1 MAKKKKDSKKNLAL
15 SEVKKNKDSKKN
27 LALSKARKTNKLPAV
42 WFDEVL
48 GPRSLPT
55 WFSGENALWTPAI
68 HVLEKDDKFV
78 VKFELPGVNEE
89 DLGISIIGGKL
100 IVQGEKRAESEVKK
114 KGYSYLETSYG
125 SFSRSIMIPS
135 IVDLEM
141 ISADFNK
148 GVLEINL
155 PKIVDIQPK
164 KINVTANKVQKVTGK
179 KTETV
184 SSAGKIN
191 SPKIAA
197 SQPKK
202 VNAPANKK
210 ATPIKMKP
218 ETVANANIK
227 TDKSEGSTTAQPPI
241 S

>member
-27 LALSKARKTNKLPAV
+27 LALSKARKTNKLPAM

-141 ISADFNK
+141 ISADFDK
-148 GVLEINL
+148 GVLEIDL
-155 PKIVDIQPK
+155 PKMADIQPK
-164 KINVTANKVQKVTGK
+164 KINVKANKEQKAVEK
-179 KTETV
+179 KTESV
-184 SSAGKIN
+184 PKAAKIN
-191 SPKIAA
+191 PPKIAA

-202 VNAPANKK
+202 VNVAASKK
-210 ATPIKMKP
+210 TSVIKKT
-218 ETVANANIK
+218 ESVANANIK
-227 TDKSEGSTTAQPPI
+227 TDKPEGPITA
-241 S
+241 

>member
-15 SEVKKNKDSKKN
+15 SQVKKKKDSKKN
-27 LALSKARKTNKLPAV
+27 LVSSKMRKTNKLPAM
-42 WFDEVL
+42 WFNDVL
-48 GPRSLPT
+48 VPQSLPT
-55 WFSGENALWTPAI
+55 WFSGENILWTPAI
-68 HVLEKDDKFV
+68 HVLEKEDKFV

-89 DLGISIIGGKL
+89 DLGISVIGGKL
-100 IVQGEKRAESEVKK
+100 IVQGEKKAESEVKK
-114 KGYSYLETSYG
+114 KGYSYVETSYG

-135 IVDLEM
+135 IVDLET

-155 PKIVDIQPK
+155 PKMADIQPK
-164 KINVTANKVQKVTGK
+164 KINVLAAKGQKVVGK
-179 KTETV
+179 KTD
-184 SSAGKIN
+184 AAKIN
-191 SPKIAA
+191 PPKLAA

-210 ATPIKMKP
+210 ASVIGKKT

-227 TDKSEGSTTAQPPI
+227 TDKSEVPAAAQHPI

>member
-1 MAKKKKDSKKNLAL
+1 MAKKKKDSKKNSALSQVKKKKDSKKNLAL
-15 SEVKKNKDSKKN
+15 SKV
-27 LALSKARKTNKLPAV
+27 RKTNKLPAM
-42 WFDEVL
+42 WFDDVL
-48 GPRSLPT
+48 GPKSLPT
-55 WFSGENALWTPAI
+55 WFSGENMLWTPAI
-68 HVLEKDDKFV
+68 HVLEKEDKFV

-100 IVQGEKRAESEVKK
+100 IVQGEKKAESEVKK
-114 KGYSYLETSYG
+114 KGYSYVETSYG

-155 PKIVDIQPK
+155 PKMADIQPK
-164 KINVTANKVQKVTGK
+164 KINVLANKEQKAVGK

-184 SSAGKIN
+184 SGAAKVK
-191 SPKIAA
+191 PKIAA

-202 VNAPANKK
+202 VNAAANKK
-210 ATPIKMKP
+210 ESVIGKKTEP
-218 ETVANANIK
+218 VANANIK
-227 TDKSEGSTTAQPPI
+227 TDKSEGPVTA
-241 S
+241 

>member
-15 SEVKKNKDSKKN
+15 SQVKKKKDSKKN
-27 LALSKARKTNKLPAV
+27 LALSKVRKTNKLPAM
-42 WFDEVL
+42 WFDDVL
-48 GPRSLPT
+48 GPKSLPT
-55 WFSGENALWTPAI
+55 WFSGENMLWTPAI
-68 HVLEKDDKFV
+68 HVLEKEDKFV

-100 IVQGEKRAESEVKK
+100 IVQGEKKAESEVKK
-114 KGYSYLETSYG
+114 KGYSYVETSYG

-155 PKIVDIQPK
+155 PKMADVQPK
-164 KINVTANKVQKVTGK
+164 KINVLANKEQKAVGK

-184 SSAGKIN
+184 SGAAKVK
-191 SPKIAA
+191 PKIAA

-202 VNAPANKK
+202 VNAAANKK
-210 ATPIKMKP
+210 ESVIGKKTEP
-218 ETVANANIK
+218 VANANIK
-227 TDKSEGSTTAQPPI
+227 TDKSEGPVTT
-241 S
+241 

>member
-1 MAKKKKDSKKNLAL
+1 MAKKKKDSKKNSALSQVKKKKDSKKNLAL
-15 SEVKKNKDSKKN
+15 SKV
-27 LALSKARKTNKLPAV
+27 RKTNKLSAM
-42 WFDEVL
+42 WFDDVL
-48 GPRSLPT
+48 GPKSLPT
-55 WFSGENALWTPAI
+55 WFSGENMLWTPAI
-68 HVLEKDDKFV
+68 HVLEKEDKFV

-100 IVQGEKRAESEVKK
+100 IVQGEKKAESEVKK

-155 PKIVDIQPK
+155 PKMADVQPK
-164 KINVTANKVQKVTGK
+164 KINVLANKEQKAVGK

-184 SSAGKIN
+184 SGAAKVK
-191 SPKIAA
+191 PKIAA

-202 VNAPANKK
+202 VNAAANKK
-210 ATPIKMKP
+210 ESVIGKKTEP
-218 ETVANANIK
+218 VANANIK
-227 TDKSEGSTTAQPPI
+227 TDKSEGPVTT
-241 S
+241 

>member
-1 MAKKKKDSKKNLAL
+1 MAKKKDSKKNSAL
-15 SEVKKNKDSKKN
+15 TQVKKNKDSKKN
-27 LALSKARKTNKLPAV
+27 LALSKVRKANKLPAV
-42 WFDEVL
+42 WFDDVL
-48 GPRSLPT
+48 GPKPLPT
-55 WFSGENALWTPAI
+55 WFSGENMLWTPAI
-68 HVLEKDDKFV
+68 HVLEKEDKFV

-100 IVQGEKRAESEVKK
+100 IVQGEKKAESEVKK
-114 KGYSYLETSYG
+114 KGYSYVETAYG

-155 PKIVDIQPK
+155 PKMADIQPK
-164 KINVTANKVQKVTGK
+164 KINVLANKEQKEVGK
-179 KTETV
+179 ETATV
-184 SSAGKIN
+184 SGAAKVS

-202 VNAPANKK
+202 VAAPAKKK
-210 ATPIKMKP
+210 ASVIGKKP
-218 ETVANANIK
+218 ETTANENINTVK
-227 TDKSEGSTTAQPPI
+227 PEAPATA
-241 S
+241 

>member
-1 MAKKKKDSKKNLAL
+1 MAKKKKDSKKNSALSQVKKKKDSKKNLAL
-15 SEVKKNKDSKKN
+15 SKV
-27 LALSKARKTNKLPAV
+27 RKTNKLPAM
-42 WFDEVL
+42 WFDDVL
-48 GPRSLPT
+48 GPKSLPT
-55 WFSGENALWTPAI
+55 WFSGENMLWTPAI
-68 HVLEKDDKFV
+68 HVLEKEDKFV

-100 IVQGEKRAESEVKK
+100 IVQGEKKAESEVKK
-114 KGYSYLETSYG
+114 KGYSYVETSYG

-155 PKIVDIQPK
+155 PKMADIQPK
-164 KINVTANKVQKVTGK
+164 KINVLANKEQKAVGK

-184 SSAGKIN
+184 SGAAKVK
-191 SPKIAA
+191 PKIAA

-202 VNAPANKK
+202 VNAAANKK
-210 ATPIKMKP
+210 ESVIGKKTEP
-218 ETVANANIK
+218 VANATIK
-227 TDKSEGSTTAQPPI
+227 TDKSEGPVTT
-241 S
+241 

>member
-1 MAKKKKDSKKNLAL
+1 MAKKKKDSKKNSALSQVKKKKDSKKNLAL
-15 SEVKKNKDSKKN
+15 SKV
-27 LALSKARKTNKLPAV
+27 RKTNKLPAM
-42 WFDEVL
+42 WFDDVL
-48 GPRSLPT
+48 GPKSLPT
-55 WFSGENALWTPAI
+55 WFSGENMLWTPAI
-68 HVLEKDDKFV
+68 HVLEKEDKFV

-100 IVQGEKRAESEVKK
+100 IVQGEKKAESEVKK
-114 KGYSYLETSYG
+114 KGYSYVETSYG

-155 PKIVDIQPK
+155 PKMADIQPK
-164 KINVTANKVQKVTGK
+164 KINVMANKEQKAVGK

-184 SSAGKIN
+184 SNAAKIN

-210 ATPIKMKP
+210 ASVIGKKP
-218 ETVANANIK
+218 ETVANANMK
-227 TDKSEGSTTAQPPI
+227 TDKSEGPTTA
-241 S
+241 

>member
-27 LALSKARKTNKLPAV
+27 LALSKARKTNKLPAM

-141 ISADFNK
+141 ISADFDK
-148 GVLEINL
+148 GVLEIDL
-155 PKIVDIQPK
+155 PKMADIQPK
-164 KINVTANKVQKVTGK
+164 KINVKANKEQKAVAK
-179 KTETV
+179 KTESV
-184 SSAGKIN
+184 PKPAKIN
-191 SPKIAA
+191 PPKIAA

-202 VNAPANKK
+202 VNAAASKK
-210 ATPIKMKP
+210 TSVIKKT
-218 ETVANANIK
+218 ESVANANIK
-227 TDKSEGSTTAQPPI
+227 TDKPEGPITA
-241 S
+241 

>member
-1 MAKKKKDSKKNLAL
+1 MAKKKKDSKKNSALSQVKKKKDSKKNLAL
-15 SEVKKNKDSKKN
+15 SKV
-27 LALSKARKTNKLPAV
+27 RKTNKLPAM
-42 WFDEVL
+42 WFDDVL
-48 GPRSLPT
+48 GPKSLPT
-55 WFSGENALWTPAI
+55 WFSGENMLWTPAI
-68 HVLEKDDKFV
+68 HVLEKEDKFV

-100 IVQGEKRAESEVKK
+100 IVQGEKKAESEVKK
-114 KGYSYLETSYG
+114 KGYSYVETSYG

-155 PKIVDIQPK
+155 PKMADVQPK
-164 KINVTANKVQKVTGK
+164 KINVLANKEQKAVGK

-184 SSAGKIN
+184 SGAAKVK
-191 SPKIAA
+191 PKIAA

-202 VNAPANKK
+202 VNAAANKK
-210 ATPIKMKP
+210 ESVIGKKTEP
-218 ETVANANIK
+218 VANANIK
-227 TDKSEGSTTAQPPI
+227 TDKSEGPVTT
-241 S
+241 

>member
-1 MAKKKKDSKKNLAL
+1 MAKKKKDSKKNSALSQVKKKKDSKKNLAL
-15 SEVKKNKDSKKN
+15 SKV
-27 LALSKARKTNKLPAV
+27 RKTNKLPAM
-42 WFDEVL
+42 WFDDVL
-48 GPRSLPT
+48 GPKSLPT
-55 WFSGENALWTPAI
+55 WFSGENMLWTPAI
-68 HVLEKDDKFV
+68 HVLEKEDKFV

-100 IVQGEKRAESEVKK
+100 IVQGEKKAESEVKK
-114 KGYSYLETSYG
+114 KGYSYVETSYG

-155 PKIVDIQPK
+155 PKMADIQPK
-164 KINVTANKVQKVTGK
+164 KINVKANKEQKVVGK

-184 SSAGKIN
+184 SGAAKVK
-191 SPKIAA
+191 PKIAA

-202 VNAPANKK
+202 VNAAANKK
-210 ATPIKMKP
+210 ESVIGKKTEP
-218 ETVANANIK
+218 VANANIK
-227 TDKSEGSTTAQPPI
+227 TDKSEGPVTT
-241 S
+241 

>member
-27 LALSKARKTNKLPAV
+27 LALSKARKTNKLPAM

-141 ISADFNK
+141 ISADFDK
-148 GVLEINL
+148 GVLEIDL
-155 PKIVDIQPK
+155 PKMADIQPK
-164 KINVTANKVQKVTGK
+164 KINVKANKEQKAVAK
-179 KTETV
+179 KTESV
-184 SSAGKIN
+184 PKPAKIN
-191 SPKIAA
+191 PPKIAA

-202 VNAPANKK
+202 VNAAASKK
-210 ATPIKMKP
+210 TSVIGKKT
-218 ETVANANIK
+218 ESVANANIK
-227 TDKSEGSTTAQPPI
+227 TDKPEGPITA
-241 S
+241 

>member
-141 ISADFNK
+141 ISADFDK

-155 PKIVDIQPK
+155 PKMADIQPK
-164 KINVTANKVQKVTGK
+164 KINVKANKEQKAVVK
-179 KTETV
+179 KTESV
-184 SSAGKIN
+184 SKAAKIN
-191 SPKIAA
+191 PPKIAA

-202 VNAPANKK
+202 VNATATKK
-210 ATPIKMKP
+210 ASVIKKT
-218 ETVANANIK
+218 ESVANANIK
-227 TDKSEGSTTAQPPI
+227 TDKPEGPITA
-241 S
+241 

>member
-15 SEVKKNKDSKKN
+15 SKV
-27 LALSKARKTNKLPAV
+27 RKPNKLPAM
-42 WFDEVL
+42 WFDDVL
-48 GPRSLPT
+48 GPKSLPT
-55 WFSGENALWTPAI
+55 WFSGENMLWTPAI
-68 HVLEKDDKFV
+68 HVLEKEDKFV

-100 IVQGEKRAESEVKK
+100 IVQGEKKAESEVKK
-114 KGYSYLETSYG
+114 KGYSYVETSYG

-155 PKIVDIQPK
+155 PKMADVQPK
-164 KINVTANKVQKVTGK
+164 KINVLANKEQKAVGK

-184 SSAGKIN
+184 SGAAKVK
-191 SPKIAA
+191 PKIAA

-202 VNAPANKK
+202 VNAAANKK
-210 ATPIKMKP
+210 ESVIGKKTEP
-218 ETVANANIK
+218 VANANIK
-227 TDKSEGSTTAQPPI
+227 TDKSEGPVTT
-241 S
+241 

>member
-1 MAKKKKDSKKNLAL
+1 MA
-15 SEVKKNKDSKKN
+15 KKNKDSKKK
-27 LALSKARKTNKLPAV
+27 LALSKPKKNNKLPAM
-42 WFDEVL
+42 WFDDVL
-48 GPRSLPT
+48 GPRALPT

-89 DLGISIIGGKL
+89 DLGIAIIGGKL
-100 IVQGEKRAESEVKK
+100 IVEGEKRAESEVKK

-148 GVLEINL
+148 GVLQINL
-155 PKIVDIQPK
+155 PKMADVQPK
-164 KINVTANKVQKVTGK
+164 KINLAANKEQKVVGP

-184 SSAGKIN
+184 SSAAKIN
-191 SPKIAA
+191 PPKIAA
-197 SQPKK
+197 SQSKK
-202 VNAPANKK
+202 VNAIASKK
-210 ATPIKMKP
+210 PSVVGKKT
-218 ETVANANIK
+218 ESVANANIK
-227 TDKSEGSTTAQPPI
+227 TDKSEVPATVQHPTS
-241 S
+241 

>member
-1 MAKKKKDSKKNLAL
+1 MAKKKKDSKKNSALSQVKKKKDSKKNLAL
-15 SEVKKNKDSKKN
+15 SKV
-27 LALSKARKTNKLPAV
+27 RKTNKLPAM
-42 WFDEVL
+42 WFDDVL
-48 GPRSLPT
+48 GPKSLPT
-55 WFSGENALWTPAI
+55 WFSGENMLWTPAI
-68 HVLEKDDKFV
+68 HVLEKEDKFV

-100 IVQGEKRAESEVKK
+100 IVQGEKKAESEVKK
-114 KGYSYLETSYG
+114 KGYSYVETSYG

-155 PKIVDIQPK
+155 PKMADIQPK
-164 KINVTANKVQKVTGK
+164 KINVLANKEQKAVGK

-184 SSAGKIN
+184 SGAAKVK
-191 SPKIAA
+191 PKIAA

-202 VNAPANKK
+202 VNAAANKK
-210 ATPIKMKP
+210 ESVIGKKTEP
-218 ETVANANIK
+218 VANANIK
-227 TDKSEGSTTAQPPI
+227 TDKSEGPVTT
-241 S
+241 

>member
-15 SEVKKNKDSKKN
+15 SQLKKKKDSKKD
-27 LALSKARKTNKLPAV
+27 LGLRQMRKTNKLPAL
-42 WFDEVL
+42 WFDDVL
-48 GPRSLPT
+48 GPKSLPT
-55 WFSGENALWTPAI
+55 WFSGENMLWTPAI
-68 HVLEKDDKFV
+68 HVLEKEDKFV

-100 IVQGEKRAESEVKK
+100 IVQGEKKAESEVKK
-114 KGYSYLETSYG
+114 KGYSYVETSYG

-155 PKIVDIQPK
+155 PKMADIQPK
-164 KINVTANKVQKVTGK
+164 KINVKANKEQKAVAK
-179 KTETV
+179 KTESV
-184 SSAGKIN
+184 PKPAKIN
-191 SPKIAA
+191 PPKIAA

-202 VNAPANKK
+202 VNATANKK
-210 ATPIKMKP
+210 ASVIGKKI
-218 ETVANANIK
+218 ETVSSANAK
-227 TDKSEGSTTAQPPI
+227 TDKSEGQNTA
-241 S
+241 